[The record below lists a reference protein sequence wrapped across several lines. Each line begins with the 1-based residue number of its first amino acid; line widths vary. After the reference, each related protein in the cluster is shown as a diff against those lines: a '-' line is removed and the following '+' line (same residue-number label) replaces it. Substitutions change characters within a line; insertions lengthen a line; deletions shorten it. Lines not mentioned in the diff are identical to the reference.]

1 METTTNPQ
9 SRPIAAVSYL
19 LFFVSGLILLNVDPY
34 DKDDFIR
41 FHARQSILFSV
52 AWIAV
57 LIIFGVFIA
66 VLPLALGS
74 FLRGIEGLINLLMAI
89 FWVFLMYKAFT
100 GDRFRIS
107 YLADWADWMGF

>member
-34 DKDDFIR
+34 DKDDYIR
-41 FHARQSILFSV
+41 FHARQSILFSI

-57 LIIFGVFIA
+57 LIVFGVFVA
-66 VLPLALGS
+66 VLPYSLGG
-74 FLRGIEGLINLLMAI
+74 FLRGIESLINLGLAI
-89 FWVFLMYKAFT
+89 FWAFLMYKAFT
-100 GDRFRIS
+100 GDRFRIP
-107 YLADWADWMGF
+107 YLADWADGMGF

>member
-34 DKDDFIR
+34 DKDDYIR

-52 AWIAV
+52 AWVAV
-57 LIIFGVFIA
+57 LIVFGVFVA
-66 VLPLALGS
+66 VLPYSLGNL
-74 FLRGIEGLINLLMAI
+74 LRGIESLINLGLAV

-100 GDRFRIS
+100 GARFRIP
-107 YLADWADWMGF
+107 YMADWADGMGF

>member
-1 METTTNPQ
+1 METTNAQ

-52 AWIAV
+52 TWVAL
-57 LIIFGVFIA
+57 LIIFSVFII
-66 VLPLALGS
+66 VLRPIGLGGVVGAIEFLVNLAL
-74 FLRGIEGLINLLMAI
+74 AV

-100 GDRFRIS
+100 GERYRIP
-107 YLADWADWMGF
+107 YLADWADGMGF

>member
-34 DKDDFIR
+34 DKDDYIR

-52 AWIAV
+52 AVVAVWIVVA
-57 LIIFGVFIA
+57 VFIN
-66 VLPLALGS
+66 VLPGPLGRFLAGVWQ
-74 FLRGIEGLINLLMAI
+74 LLSIALAV

-100 GDRFRIS
+100 GERYRIP
-107 YLADWADWMGF
+107 YLADWAEGMGF